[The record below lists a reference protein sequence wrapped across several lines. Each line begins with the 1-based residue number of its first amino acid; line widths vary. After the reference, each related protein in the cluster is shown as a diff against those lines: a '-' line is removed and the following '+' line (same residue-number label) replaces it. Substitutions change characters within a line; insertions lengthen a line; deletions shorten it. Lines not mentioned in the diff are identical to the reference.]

1 MKCGCSLLLERHTE
15 YVRDTSRGMG
25 HARRYAFTSAVIRR
39 RRTGRKRLV
48 HMKLCT
54 WVLIS
59 WTSSTRCMQLPL
71 PFIPVGFRA
80 AETHFMRGGIFTRGM
95 TNFKTESRYGW
106 GKACRYARCH
116 CGCLE
121 DGKVAL
127 CPRCLQTC
135 LNVSCS
141 MHYICAYDEL
151 QYLKIAE

>member
-1 MKCGCSLLLERHTE
+1 MESHTE

-39 RRTGRKRLV
+39 RKTGRKRLV

-54 WVLIS
+54 WVLGPLHA
-59 WTSSTRCMQLPL
+59 CMPFPL

-80 AETHFMRGGIFTRGM
+80 AEGAFYERGDFHSWHDELQRQRADMDGARHVGM
-95 TNFKTESRYGW
+95 
-106 GKACRYARCH
+106 YARCH

-121 DGKVAL
+121 DGNVAL

-135 LNVSCS
+135 LNVGRG
-141 MHYICAYDEL
+141 MHCIYTYDEL